1 MMYLSDKRAVVHM
14 DLDAFFVSVERLR
27 DSRLEGIPLII
38 GGSGDRG
45 VVASCSY
52 EARKFGVHSAM
63 PMKLA
68 RRLCP
73 HGTIIS
79 GDMELY
85 SQKSHEITEIIREA
99 APVVE
104 KSSIDEF
111 YLDLSGLERFFGC
124 YSWTRELRSKVI
136 KESGLPISFGLS
148 TNKTVAKVATGEGK
162 PNGEQYVQSGLEA
175 AFLRP
180 LPVSRIPMVGDKTS
194 RFLSNLG
201 VRRIE
206 TLQEI
211 PREFLSRIMGKPG
224 EVLWQRAQGVDHT
237 PVIPYSER
245 KSVSTEMTFGED
257 TIDVAGLR
265 ATIARMIEKVG
276 FKMRE
281 EEQLCATITVKV
293 RYANFDTVT
302 KQSRIPYTASDH
314 VLYHK
319 ALELFEALY
328 DRRLRVRLVG
338 VRCSELIRGG
348 YQINLFEDTE
358 KQIRLYD
365 AIDRIK
371 HRFGAEAVMRAA
383 ATRSIRRGA

>member
-1 MMYLSDKRAVVHM
+1 MIYLSEKRAVVHM
-14 DLDAFFVSVERLR
+14 DLDTFFVSVERLR

-73 HGTIIS
+73 NATIIS

-85 SQKSHEITEIIREA
+85 SQKSHEVTEVIREA

-111 YLDLSGLERFFGC
+111 YLDLTGLERFFGC
-124 YSWTRELRSKVI
+124 FQWTHELRDRVTRET
-136 KESGLPISFGLS
+136 GLPLSFGLS

-162 PNGEQYVQSGLEA
+162 PKGSIQVDRGMEA
-175 AFLRP
+175 SFLRP
-180 LPVSRIPMVGDKTS
+180 LPVSRIPMVGEKTA

-211 PREFLSRIMGKPG
+211 PRDYLSRIMGKPG
-224 EVLWQRAQGVDHT
+224 EVLWQRARGVDHS
-237 PVIPYSER
+237 PVVPYSER

-265 ATIARMIEKVG
+265 GTIARMTEKVA

-281 EEQLCATITVKV
+281 EEQLCATLTVKV

-302 KQSRIPYTASDH
+302 RQARIPYTASDH
-314 VLYHK
+314 ILAKK
-319 ALELFEALY
+319 ALELFETLY

-338 VRCSELIRGG
+338 VRCSDLIRGG

-358 KQIRLYD
+358 KQIRLYE
-365 AIDRIK
+365 AIDHIK